1 MNITSNIVERQMYRD
16 KPLND
21 KMLCEYEVVSN
32 NPLKVKVILYWQ
44 NSFVNQELEYYK
56 SLDPYTPVLN
66 YKGIYGF
73 GLRDKSKVSTHTVH
87 KDRYD
92 RYYIDKKT
100 GHSVIR
106 VYLGMATK

>member
-1 MNITSNIVERQMYRD
+1 MNITSNIVEKTGYGD
-16 KPLND
+16 EPLND

-44 NSFVNQELEYYK
+44 SSYINQELEYIK
-56 SLDPYTPVLN
+56 SSGPCPVTLN

-87 KDRYD
+87 KDRYN

-100 GHSVIR
+100 GRSVIR
-106 VYLGMATK
+106 IYLGMATK